1 MEKAL
6 IHTVLSLKKYDLC
19 PVVSMPSTCL
29 EVSLP
34 PGGIMILGLDKIKFL
49 QSHESQEIYQKA
61 FDLIE
66 HCFGVK
72 EDPSIVPQVNETKQQ
87 LICQQ

>member
-1 MEKAL
+1 M
-6 IHTVLSLKKYDLC
+6 LC
-19 PVVSMPSTCL
+19 V
-29 EVSLP
+29 
-34 PGGIMILGLDKIKFL
+34 IGLDKIKFL

>member
-6 IHTVLSLKKYDLC
+6 IHTVLSLKKY
-19 PVVSMPSTCL
+19 
-29 EVSLP
+29 
-34 PGGIMILGLDKIKFL
+34 GLDKIKFL